1 MSKNMNIVN
10 NQSKKIVKL
19 LTLILLTFSITS
31 CSTKLIYNY
40 ADWLIFWAVDDYV
53 ELNDSQENILEIKIY
68 ELLKWHRQKELPY
81 YTSLLK
87 ELRTIVV
94 NKDDVAFEPLYQKAK
109 VLWKRSALKVTPE
122 IIALLPS
129 LSHQQKQELV
139 NNIEEIQQE
148 KNKQWLED
156 QDQTWDE
163 KLEEA
168 EERVENFVG
177 DLTAEQKVTLQA
189 MERTR
194 PDILVL
200 RIEGRKRWLEL
211 FSKALFHQPEI
222 DKLTIYSLFT
232 DLSSHRSIEQQKVNE
247 EISQL
252 RISELRYIIK
262 SITNKQQIFLLEK
275 IDDMIADFEMLM
287 AQDE

>member
-1 MSKNMNIVN
+1 MNIVN

-40 ADWLIFWAVDDYV
+40 ADWLIFWTVDDYV

-109 VLWKRSALKVTPE
+109 VLWKRSAVKVTPE

-168 EERVENFVG
+168 QERIENFVG

-194 PDILVL
+194 
-200 RIEGRKRWLEL
+200 
-211 FSKALFHQPEI
+211 Q
-222 DKLTIYSLFT
+222 IYW
-232 DLSSHRSIEQQKVNE
+232 
-247 EISQL
+247 
-252 RISELRYIIK
+252 Y
-262 SITNKQQIFLLEK
+262 
-275 IDDMIADFEMLM
+275 
-287 AQDE
+287 

>member
-1 MSKNMNIVN
+1 MIRAH
-10 NQSKKIVKL
+10 NQSKKIVRL
-19 LTLILLTFSITS
+19 LTLIFLTFSITS
-31 CSTKLIYNY
+31 CSTKLVYNY
-40 ADWLIFWAVDDYV
+40 ADWVIFWAVDDYV

-87 ELRTIVV
+87 ELRIIVV
-94 NKDDVAFEPLYQKAK
+94 NKDDVAFEPLYQKTK

-129 LSHQQKQELV
+129 LSHQQKEQLV
-139 NNIEEIQQE
+139 QNINDSQQE
-148 KNKQWLED
+148 RNQKWLE
-156 QDQTWDE
+156 QKDQTLDE
-163 KLEEA
+163 QFEEA
-168 EERVENFVG
+168 EERIENFVG
-177 DLTAEQKVTLQA
+177 DLTEDQKTTLQS
-189 MERTR
+189 MERKR
-194 PDILVL
+194 PDILEL

-211 FSKALFHQPEI
+211 FSKALFNKPEI
-222 DKLTIYSLFT
+222 DKATIFSLFT
-232 DLSSHRSIEQQKVNE
+232 DLSSHRSVEQEKVNE

-252 RISELRYIIK
+252 RIAELKYIVK
-262 SITNKQQIFLLEK
+262 SMTDKQQIFLLEK

>member
-1 MSKNMNIVN
+1 MNIVN
-10 NQSKKIVKL
+10 NQSKKIVRL

-40 ADWLIFWAVDDYV
+40 ADWVIFWAVDDYV

-68 ELLKWHRQKELPY
+68 ELLKWHRQEELPY

-87 ELRTIVV
+87 ELRTIVI
-94 NKDDVAFEPLYQKAK
+94 NKDEVAFEPLYQKTR
-109 VLWKRSALKVTPE
+109 VLWKRSAVKVTPE

-129 LSHQQKQELV
+129 LSLKQKQQLV
-139 NNIEEIQQE
+139 KNIEDIQQE
-148 KNKQWLED
+148 KNQQWLED
-156 QDQTWDE
+156 QEQTWDE
-163 KLEEA
+163 KFEEA
-168 EERVENFVG
+168 EDRIENFVG
-177 DLTAEQKVTLQA
+177 DLTAEQKTPLQA
-189 MERTR
+189 MERKR
-194 PDILVL
+194 PEILEL

-211 FSKALFHQPEI
+211 FSKALFHKPEI
-222 DKLTIYSLFT
+222 DKLTIFSLFT
-232 DLSSHRSIEQQKVNE
+232 DLSSHRSIEQQKINE

-262 SITNKQQIFLLEK
+262 TITNKQQMFLLEK

>member
-1 MSKNMNIVN
+1 MNIVN

-40 ADWLIFWAVDDYV
+40 ADWVIFWAVDDYV
-53 ELNDSQENILEIKIY
+53 ELNDSQENIVEIKIY

-129 LSHQQKQELV
+129 LSHKQKQQLV
-139 NNIEEIQQE
+139 ENIKDTQQE
-148 KNKQWLED
+148 RNQKWLEEKEK
-156 QDQTWDE
+156 TWDE
-163 KLEEA
+163 KFEEA
-168 EERVENFVG
+168 EERIENFVG
-177 DLTAEQKVTLQA
+177 DLTPEQKITLQA

-194 PDILVL
+194 PDILEL

-211 FSKALFHQPEI
+211 FSKSLFNKPEI
-222 DKLTIYSLFT
+222 DKVTMLSLFT
-232 DLSSHRSIEQQKVNE
+232 DLSSHRSIEQEKVNE

-252 RISELRYIIK
+252 RIAELSYILK
-262 SITNKQQIFLLEK
+262 SMTNKQQIFLLEK
-275 IDDMIADFEMLM
+275 IDDMIADFGTLM
-287 AQDE
+287 AQDK